1 MNKSKESASN
11 PLTNLQSR
19 RIYNELID
27 NFSSDNNIGICY
39 LDANYLKFINDNYGH
54 AAEDYLLITIANT
67 IKKVFRI
74 ADIFHLGGD
83 EFLVISCNI
92 NYNIWEEKINKL
104 KELLSLA
111 KQDIIDKYNIKDEFF
126 CGDLACMGIIYKE
139 KITNSQELVKLI
151 EIADQKLMDEKTIIH
166 EKFGDSRR
174 K

>member
-1 MNKSKESASN
+1 MNKSKESARN

-27 NFSSDNNIGICY
+27 NFSSDNNISICY
-39 LDANYLKFINDNYGH
+39 LDANYLKFINDTYGH
-54 AAEDYLLITIANT
+54 AAGDYLLITIANT

-74 ADIFHLGGD
+74 AYIFHLGGD

-111 KQDIIDKYNIKDEFF
+111 KQDIIDKYNIKDDF
-126 CGDLACMGIIYKE
+126 LMVIL
-139 KITNSQELVKLI
+139 LVWGLSIK
-151 EIADQKLMDEKTIIH
+151 KK
-166 EKFGDSRR
+166 
-174 K
+174 